1 MLSSR
6 SYCKLVGEL
15 IQWSSCGLDR
25 PKVPLIH
32 PSLGPRTHS
41 LPSQPTRANVGV
53 SCDEFLDRLAAA
65 DRERNTSD
73 RLGCAV
79 RDDCTRTR
87 SSPEDV
93 RDRIEG

>member
-6 SYCKLVGEL
+6 SCCKLVGEPT
-15 IQWSSCGLDR
+15 QWTSYGLDG

-32 PSLGPRTHS
+32 PSLGPRTHP
-41 LPSQPTRANVGV
+41 LPSQPIRANVGV

-65 DRERNTSD
+65 DRERNASD
-73 RLGCAV
+73 RLGCAI
-79 RDDCTRTR
+79 RDDCARTR